1 MLIVVLASY
10 QLDAQSRNEIDAAM
24 LKVKR
29 YLLLS
34 PRLVDSDDTQ
44 WLPNSGKIGVGY
56 DLVKGSPVCYTGQC
70 QMEGFRQPVFK
81 LDMTKRAEGS
91 CTNKFIPKNVNLD
104 CLSSTQIT
112 ANTESITTLDQLM
125 ENTKRN
131 IDFSLSMEGF
141 VEFDRLFHSNNPITW
156 VRLSAFTPL
165 LELSDQFRYVI
176 DNMPCCN
183 QSHELDQYIQEF
195 IIEFFGIMYVKD
207 LLLGGIA
214 QQNIIVSEENQKNL
228 RMNGFTTAH
237 QGELKIAAA
246 SIFSASTKLSMTEQ
260 IDQTRLNTF
269 KKFSQQNS
277 IITLGGGVSMQSIE
291 EWSKT
296 VSSNPTIIK
305 FGIAPIIDLLTA
317 RRFPQD
323 VKITSKRDLIRRVLE
338 IYLTNQLF
346 CYNNC
351 SQHGLCVA
359 TKYFGFGQCLCD
371 RAWSGIDC
379 SIAVGSGN
387 QIPLYRYATGDL
399 HFYTTSETEIGT
411 ITPGSV
417 GKLGYIFEGI
427 ACNLLKEQQPNT
439 IPLYR
444 YGAGSY
450 SHFYTTNW
458 AEIGTNAPGTVVNGW
473 TMEGIL
479 GYVYGTKQPDTCPLY
494 RYWKPGQHFYTVDPC
509 EIGVVKPGSI
519 GSHGFKSEGM
529 VAYVLTTFK
538 CETIACQ

>member
-1 MLIVVLASY
+1 MLLFSMLIVVLASY

-104 CLSSTQIT
+104 CLPSTQIT

-131 IDFSLSMEGF
+131 IDFSFSMDGF
-141 VEFDRLFHSNNPITW
+141 
-156 VRLSAFTPL
+156 
-165 LELSDQFRYVI
+165 
-176 DNMPCCN
+176 
-183 QSHELDQYIQEF
+183 
-195 IIEFFGIMYVKD
+195 G
-207 LLLGGIA
+207 LLGGIA

-237 QGELKIAAA
+237 QTELKIAAA
-246 SIFSASTKLSMTEQ
+246 SIFFASTKLSMTEQ
-260 IDQTRLNTF
+260 IDETRLNTF

-277 IITLGGGVSMQSIE
+277 IITLSGGVSMQSIE

-317 RRFPQD
+317 RHFPQD

-359 TKYFGFGQCLCD
+359 TKYFGFGQCLCN
-371 RAWSGIDC
+371 REWSGIDC

-387 QIPLYRYATGDL
+387 QIPLYRYATGDV

-458 AEIGTNAPGTVVNGW
+458 AEIGGNTWICLWNKTA
-473 TMEGIL
+473 
-479 GYVYGTKQPDTCPLY
+479 
-494 RYWKPGQHFYTVDPC
+494 
-509 EIGVVKPGSI
+509 
-519 GSHGFKSEGM
+519 
-529 VAYVLTTFK
+529 
-538 CETIACQ
+538 

>member
-104 CLSSTQIT
+104 CLPSTQIT

-131 IDFSLSMEGF
+131 IDFSFSMDGF
-141 VEFDRLFHSNNPITW
+141 
-156 VRLSAFTPL
+156 
-165 LELSDQFRYVI
+165 
-176 DNMPCCN
+176 
-183 QSHELDQYIQEF
+183 
-195 IIEFFGIMYVKD
+195 G
-207 LLLGGIA
+207 LLGGIA

-237 QGELKIAAA
+237 QTELKIAAA
-246 SIFSASTKLSMTEQ
+246 SIFFASTKLSMTEQ
-260 IDQTRLNTF
+260 IDETRLNTF

-277 IITLGGGVSMQSIE
+277 IITLSGGVSMQSIE

-317 RRFPQD
+317 RHFPQD

-359 TKYFGFGQCLCD
+359 TKYFGFGQCLCN
-371 RAWSGIDC
+371 REWSGIDC
-379 SIAVGSGN
+379 SIAVGSGKVHTLIST
-387 QIPLYRYATGDL
+387 QP
-399 HFYTTSETEIGT
+399 IGL
-411 ITPGSV
+411 
-417 GKLGYIFEGI
+417 KL
-427 ACNLLKEQQPNT
+427 
-439 IPLYR
+439 
-444 YGAGSY
+444 
-450 SHFYTTNW
+450 
-458 AEIGTNAPGTVVNGW
+458 
-473 TMEGIL
+473 EGIL
-479 GYVYGTKQPDTCPLY
+479 GYVYGTKQRDACPLY
-494 RYWKPGQHFYTVDPC
+494 RYWKSGQHFYTVDPC
-509 EIGVVKPGSI
+509 EIGVAKPGSI
-519 GSHGFKSEGM
+519 GSHGFKSEGIA
-529 VAYVLTTFK
+529 AYVLTTFK

>member
-141 VEFDRLFHSNNPITW
+141 GNSFSYSHSHETRSMIDTIIQSNSTVYFTRATITW

-237 QGELKIAAA
+237 QAELKIAAA

-323 VKITSKRDLIRRVLE
+323 VKITSKRELIRRVLE

-379 SIAVGSGN
+379 SIAVGSGKVHTLIST
-387 QIPLYRYATGDL
+387 QP
-399 HFYTTSETEIGT
+399 IGL
-411 ITPGSV
+411 
-417 GKLGYIFEGI
+417 KL
-427 ACNLLKEQQPNT
+427 
-439 IPLYR
+439 
-444 YGAGSY
+444 
-450 SHFYTTNW
+450 
-458 AEIGTNAPGTVVNGW
+458 
-473 TMEGIL
+473 EGIL
-479 GYVYGTKQPDTCPLY
+479 GYVYGTKQPDACRLY
-494 RYWKPGQHFYTVDPC
+494 RYWKSGQHFYTVDPC
-509 EIGVVKPGSI
+509 EIGVAKPGSI